1 MIKELK
7 NLVLQAENEIKISL
21 EEINESLDNRL
32 PNQPILKEE
41 LPLLERYSKRLDRFQ
56 KKKEFL
62 QKHIDNLHQG
72 KTNYTQ
78 RQIVELFYKEFDNEG
93 I

>member
-7 NLVLQAENEIKISL
+7 NLVLQAENEIKLSL
-21 EEINESLDNRL
+21 QDINESLDNRL

-41 LPLLERYSKRLDRFQ
+41 IPLLERYSYRLDRFQ

-62 QKHIDNLHQG
+62 KKHIDNLYQG
-72 KTNYTQ
+72 NTSYTQ
-78 RQIVELFYKEFDNEG
+78 KEIIELFYKEFNNEG